1 MRSKT
6 DSINGNGPLTVGR
19 SVVPGD
25 GSFVSHDARRS
36 SATGMGPG
44 LPATDRL
51 ATGSAAIGFE
61 SGISDLEVRF
71 RKALVLWLR
80 WNEAYERATAQL
92 FSTGQSAKQ
101 IEAFMDQMDKLRHA
115 AISLSHKLLD

>member
-6 DSINGNGPLTVGR
+6 DIVNGNGPLTAGR
-19 SVVPGD
+19 SVLKGG
-25 GSFVSHDARRS
+25 GSFMSHDTHRS
-36 SATGMGPG
+36 NATGMGPE
-44 LPATDRL
+44 LQATDRL
-51 ATGSAAIGFE
+51 GTGSTAIRFE

-80 WNEAYERATAQL
+80 WNEAYELATAQL
-92 FSTGQSAKQ
+92 FSPGQNAQ
-101 IEAFMDQMDKLRHA
+101 NIEAFMDKMDDLRSK